1 MRIVTNQE
9 LVQRNRRLANILFFF
24 SMGVLIAGFL
34 VANLQLTARDQTS
47 LALSLILPWIV
58 LPIGFIATLA
68 SVRMTNMWVRRPRP
82 EEAIPTG
89 LKGISKRSVLYNY
102 YHFPARHVLIAPQG
116 VFAIIT
122 RFQEGTYTVEGDK
135 WKTAGSPLSSFMRF
149 LRRDAIGNPSE
160 EALKAASHVKQLL
173 TGTIPEV
180 EVQPLIIFTDPRA
193 RLTVINPT
201 IPVLYADENKEPNLR
216 DYMRQMAEEQQ
227 GKAAEIE
234 MKKKPAK
241 GKSIDT
247 KPEGGMINP
256 EQVADA
262 LEEATV
268 IS

>member
-34 VANLQLTARDQTS
+34 VANLQLTARDETS

-82 EEAIPTG
+82 ENVIPAG

-122 RFQEGTYTVEGDK
+122 RFQEGNYTVEGDK
-135 WKTAGSPLSSFMRF
+135 WKTAGNPLSSFMRF
-149 LRRDAIGNPSE
+149 LRRDAIGNPTE
-160 EALKAASHVKQLL
+160 EAGRAASHIKQLL
-173 TGTIPEV
+173 SEKMPDV

-193 RLTVINPT
+193 RITLINPT

-216 DYMRQMAEEQQ
+216 DFMREMAEEQQ
-227 GKAAEIE
+227 EKVLVVDTR
-234 MKKKPAK
+234 KKPTK
-241 GKSIDT
+241 GKPVDT

-256 EQVADA
+256 EQVAEA
-262 LEEATV
+262 LEEAT
-268 IS
+268 IIG